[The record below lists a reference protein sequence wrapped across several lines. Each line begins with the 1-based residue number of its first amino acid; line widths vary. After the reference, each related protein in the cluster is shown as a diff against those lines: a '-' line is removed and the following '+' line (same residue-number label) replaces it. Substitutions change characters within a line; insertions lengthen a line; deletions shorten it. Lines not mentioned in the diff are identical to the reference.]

1 MRSAELQ
8 GELWGV
14 GASDWVDVQQ
24 RTIRPV
30 SLAVLDELD
39 PWRGRSLLDI
49 GCGDGDFTNLA
60 SCRGATVT
68 GLDACPA
75 LVEVAQKKTPSGS
88 FEVGDMEDLPFPDGA
103 FTVVTAFNCLHFASE
118 PACAIDEAIRVM
130 RPDGYLVLATWGPPN
145 ECDAITYLLDLGG
158 LLPPEISTA
167 STPLD
172 ASDPHALDVLVTR
185 AGLALTGHRVVSC
198 PWEYTDL
205 GTALR
210 GLLSTGPAALA
221 INHAGRDRVATTI
234 AESIAP
240 YRRNDG
246 SYVLENTCHYLVA
259 RH

>member
-1 MRSAELQ
+1 M
-8 GELWGV
+8 
-14 GASDWVDVQQ
+14 
-24 RTIRPV
+24 